1 MKWLDQ
7 EPGIRVGLV
16 RELEEGQRT
25 VTTVG
30 AHEILTVAVGGT
42 FYAVDNRCSHSDG
55 RLPLDNGLVYPETL
69 ELGCLW
75 HAGRFS
81 LVTGEATKR
90 PCVLPIRTYEVVVH
104 GDEVLV
110 RLPAEPEKVIPAAG
124 ADEGKDRDTN
134 RSDHG

>member
-7 EPGIRVGLV
+7 KPGIRVGSV

-25 VTTVG
+25 VTAAG

-42 FYAVDNRCSHSDG
+42 FYAVDNRCSHSNG
-55 RLPLDNGLVYPETL
+55 RLPLDNGFVYPETL
-69 ELGCLW
+69 ELRCLW

-81 LVTGEATKR
+81 LVTGEATRR
-90 PCVLPIRTYEVVVH
+90 PCVLPIRTYEVVVR

-110 RLPAEPEKVIPAAG
+110 WLPADPTKSSP
-124 ADEGKDRDTN
+124 
-134 RSDHG
+134 